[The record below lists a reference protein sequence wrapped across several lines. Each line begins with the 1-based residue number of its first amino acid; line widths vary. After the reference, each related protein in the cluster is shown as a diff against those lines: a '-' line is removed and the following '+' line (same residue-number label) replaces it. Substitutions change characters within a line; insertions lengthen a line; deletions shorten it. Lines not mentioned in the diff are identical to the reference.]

1 MARRW
6 PTPSGSLRSWGP
18 WTQHDSAS
26 PILRRGSRKPWALRG
41 GPASARRNRE
51 AEGPWTLDRSPRPEE
66 APPQSLHP
74 AQGPWACLARACRPG
89 GARFS
94 PAWTGDPLSGP
105 LES

>member
-1 MARRW
+1 MSGAHPVRVPEVLGPVDTARQCF
-6 PTPSGSLRSWGP
+6 P
-18 WTQHDSAS
+18 DSATRLQEALGS
-26 PILRRGSRKPWALRG
+26 PRRPGLSSQKQRGRGTLDPGSESQARG
-41 GPASARRNRE
+41 GPS
-51 AEGPWTLDRSPRPEE
+51 
-66 APPQSLHP
+66 PQSSHP